1 MGIFRKLVRST
12 RLTLLGDAQRTAI
25 RYALP
30 AILAGLLLGSGTAAS
45 AVELAAIGEI
55 PAHQQATEKVE
66 AARRAVTAALAKT
79 SAARQRLDAFL
90 EQHFELQGKTVEAE
104 MPPEAAAADAKA
116 ELAHDPESE
125 RLHGNLS
132 ELRAE
137 RERLLGTLTELH
149 PEVVDVDGRIAAVES
164 QLQSLRGASASE
176 LPSPVFPLANQT
188 SSADADRLR
197 QSQAAAAEFRELFA
211 DWQTCEHALEV
222 ARAAESA
229 AIEHLAA
236 LPVVA
241 APPTR
246 PAETFSA
253 PATSASPVARPP
265 IIVDSERSAPAA
277 ALPPSSSSA
286 ASATSQSFALGAL
299 AIGLAIAA
307 LAAVILSRSGS
318 DQLFANADDV
328 AAALAVPVVGIVPAV
343 ATRDRA
349 AAMADIRRFLAVVAQ
364 IVVAVAVFAAIAF
377 AVQHVDAVLRFC
389 ASPVTSI
396 RGLFGI

>member
-1 MGIFRKLVRST
+1 M
-12 RLTLLGDAQRTAI
+12 
-25 RYALP
+25 
-30 AILAGLLLGSGTAAS
+30 LLGSGTAAN

-55 PAHQQATEKVE
+55 RVRQQATEEVE

-90 EQHFELQGKTVEAE
+90 EQHFELQGKAVEAE
-104 MPPEAAAADAKA
+104 LPPEASAADAKA

-125 RLHGNLS
+125 RLNGNLT

-137 RERLLGTLTELH
+137 RERLLGTLTEVH

-164 QLQSLRGASASE
+164 QLQSLRGTSA
-176 LPSPVFPLANQT
+176 LKPPSPANPLANQI
-188 SSADADRLR
+188 SPADADRLR

-211 DWQTCEHALEV
+211 DWQSCEHALDV
-222 ARAAESA
+222 ARVAESA
-229 AIEHLAA
+229 AIERLAA
-236 LPVVA
+236 LSVVA
-241 APPTR
+241 SPPTR
-246 PAETFSA
+246 PAQISSA
-253 PATSASPVARPP
+253 PPVASPP
-265 IIVDSERSAPAA
+265 IIEDSERSAPAA
-277 ALPPSSSSA
+277 AMPPSSSSA
-286 ASATSQSFALGAL
+286 ANATSQSFALGAL

-349 AAMADIRRFLAVVAQ
+349 AAMADIRRFLAVIVQ

-377 AVQHVDAVLRFC
+377 AVQHVDTVLRFS

>member
-1 MGIFRKLVRST
+1 MGIFCKRVTRT
-12 RLTLLGDAQRTAI
+12 RLTFLGDAPRTAI
-25 RYALP
+25 RYAL
-30 AILAGLLLGSGTAAS
+30 ASLLSGMLLGSGTAAN

-55 PAHQQATEKVE
+55 RVRQQATEEVE

-90 EQHFELQGKTVEAE
+90 EQHFELQGKAVEAE
-104 MPPEAAAADAKA
+104 LPPEASAADAKA

-125 RLHGNLS
+125 RLNGNLT

-137 RERLLGTLTELH
+137 RERLLGTLTEVH

-164 QLQSLRGASASE
+164 QLQSLRGTSA
-176 LPSPVFPLANQT
+176 LKPPSPANPLANQI
-188 SSADADRLR
+188 SPADADRLR

-211 DWQTCEHALEV
+211 DWQSCEHALEV
-222 ARAAESA
+222 ARVAESA
-229 AIEHLAA
+229 AIERLAA
-236 LPVVA
+236 LSVVA
-241 APPTR
+241 SPPTR
-246 PAETFSA
+246 PAQISSA
-253 PATSASPVARPP
+253 PPVASPP
-265 IIVDSERSAPAA
+265 IIEDSERSAPAA
-277 ALPPSSSSA
+277 AMPPSSSSA
-286 ASATSQSFALGAL
+286 ANATSQSFALGAL

-349 AAMADIRRFLAVVAQ
+349 AAMADIRRFLAVIVQ

-377 AVQHVDAVLRFC
+377 AVQHVDTVLRFS